1 MLAGLRKDKGRH
13 REVRKRQSREE
24 PHQVHRRSSKLL
36 PAACRFAWEALSTAD
51 ASIRSVLSLSSFARG
66 TPLEWYST
74 DNLEETCEAQKTPRA
89 LGFLRSH
96 TLQESQPEQPQP
108 SKARI
113 MRHQKSHDPGRAA
126 TSAGSRSQPPRG
138 TRPCSERCF
147 WCFRRICPLVGLDG
161 REVGV

>member
-1 MLAGLRKDKGRH
+1 M
-13 REVRKRQSREE
+13 
-24 PHQVHRRSSKLL
+24 
-36 PAACRFAWEALSTAD
+36 
-51 ASIRSVLSLSSFARG
+51 LSLSSFARG

-113 MRHQKSHDPGRAA
+113 MRHQKSHDPRASGHVGGFQI
-126 TSAGSRSQPPRG
+126 SAAEGNQA
-138 TRPCSERCF
+138 
-147 WCFRRICPLVGLDG
+147 LQ
-161 REVGV
+161 